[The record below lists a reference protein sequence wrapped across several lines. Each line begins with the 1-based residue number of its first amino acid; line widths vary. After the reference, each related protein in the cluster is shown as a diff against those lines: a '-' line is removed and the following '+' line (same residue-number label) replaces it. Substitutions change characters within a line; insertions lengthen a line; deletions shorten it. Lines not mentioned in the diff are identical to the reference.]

1 MKSFSGPLSR
11 KPSRLSRLGRHDPRR
26 WDAGK
31 GEGELALEAAFATE
45 EVEIFL
51 RVEINDAI
59 ALWQA
64 AARRLAHCGLDM
76 DDIDETIGPV
86 EDPLVEACV
95 ATLALQDGL
104 EGCELRDIQLAQRR
118 AFPSAA
124 DQQQVAYA
132 LALPH

>member
-1 MKSFSGPLSR
+1 MNPIPGPLSR

-31 GEGELALEAAFATE
+31 GEGELALEAAFATQE
-45 EVEIFL
+45 IEIFL
-51 RVEINDAI
+51 RVEIHDAI

-76 DDIDETIGPV
+76 DDIDETIGPI
-86 EDPLVEACV
+86 EDPLIEACV
-95 ATLALQDGL
+95 ATLALREGL
-104 EGCELRDIQLAQRR
+104 EGCELRDIRLEQRH